1 MKLKIPHSFSRH
13 EAVARVQRLLI
24 EAKPKLADKV
34 TIGEERWEGDVL
46 HFAFTTQGQSI
57 SGQLEVKDKE
67 YELNAKLPFM
77 MRMFESKIEKMIEE
91 QSKQMLT

>member
-1 MKLKIPHSFSRH
+1 MQLKIPHSFSRQ
-13 EAVARVQRLLI
+13 EAVARVERLLL
-24 EAKPKLADKV
+24 EAKPKLANTV
-34 TIGEERWEGDVL
+34 MVEEERWEGDVL

-57 SGQLEVKDKE
+57 SGQLEVKEKE

-77 MRMFESKIEKMIEE
+77 MRMFEGKIEKMIAE